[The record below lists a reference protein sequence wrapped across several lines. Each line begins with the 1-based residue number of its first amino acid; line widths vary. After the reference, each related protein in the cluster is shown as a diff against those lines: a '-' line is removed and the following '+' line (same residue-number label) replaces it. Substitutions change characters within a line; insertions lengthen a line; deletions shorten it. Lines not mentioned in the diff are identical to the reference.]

1 MPSPTPRDVHTN
13 AALTQFS
20 IAYKNGSYIY
30 DQVFPLVRVGKQ
42 TDFYYIFD
50 KSSWFRNIAA
60 KRAPGTRAQ
69 RADYSIT
76 TASYVA
82 INYALAKAVPDEVR
96 ANADNPLRPDIEA
109 TDFVTDALIRG
120 LEKRVAD
127 LVSTSTNWAYNTAP
141 SVQWTSDTSTPLVD
155 IDTAVNAV
163 ISTIGRSPNVA
174 VMSWDVWRYLKN
186 HPDLLDRVKF
196 TRPGG
201 VPVPSDIANLFGF
214 DKVLIGKS
222 LVDNSVDGNAASMAY
237 VWGDMFWWGTL
248 RRIRR

>member
-20 IAYKNGSYIY
+20 IAYKNGEYIY

-127 LVSTSTNWAYNTAP
+127 IISTSTNWAYNTAP
-141 SVQWTSDTSTPLVD
+141 SVQWTSDTSTPL
-155 IDTAVNAV
+155 
-163 ISTIGRSPNVA
+163 
-174 VMSWDVWRYLKN
+174 
-186 HPDLLDRVKF
+186 
-196 TRPGG
+196 
-201 VPVPSDIANLFGF
+201 
-214 DKVLIGKS
+214 
-222 LVDNSVDGNAASMAY
+222 
-237 VWGDMFWWGTL
+237 
-248 RRIRR
+248 